1 MSEHFLTFEQARTS
15 GPPRQL
21 QLSIR
26 DGQVAIETV
35 CDYSSTPI
43 TTNQKGIPM
52 PQFLVESPHTQEDCD
67 KMIKMTQAMG
77 YLTHYYWG
85 GARSAITAAGQ

>member
-1 MSEHFLTFEQARTS
+1 
-15 GPPRQL
+15 
-21 QLSIR
+21 
-26 DGQVAIETV
+26 
-35 CDYSSTPI
+35 
-43 TTNQKGIPM
+43 M

-85 GARSAITAAGQ
+85 CKVGDHRGWAMIEAENPQEALLSVPPLIRHKSKAIEIVQFNAHDVERW